1 MLKLIISI
9 VFVTLVTG
17 CATSIP
23 VQKETVSLNLEYTT
37 SSQKGGQTGKVFALI
52 SPDFGSSA
60 EGVNPKGNG
69 KVASSLV
76 ASLIAGQQQF
86 AGPYAN
92 AALQSKYQA
101 RLRLAMQSG
110 LEDLVSKRGFNVK
123 GPFSTLDD
131 MSYGEKKASYLAV
144 VPKLS
149 LYFDEQITN
158 QDCSNRGLSC
168 FAEGNFSVA
177 GELLLRVIEP
187 LTGQSVITKRIDLTS
202 FNIAKKYRR
211 EFQAR
216 TQSNGLDGA
225 LIDKMFAPKELHDNS
240 EKAIVEAVNEF
251 YQLAMGKIDN
261 LLSREEL
268 LSFEADVDQLKGSKR
283 F

>member
-1 MLKLIISI
+1 MLRLIFAGIFI
-9 VFVTLVTG
+9 VSVAG

-23 VQKETVSLNLEYTT
+23 VQKEAVNLNLEYT
-37 SSQKGGQTGKVFALI
+37 SSSPKGEATGKVFALI
-52 SPDFGSSA
+52 SPDFGSNSDA
-60 EGVNPKGNG
+60 SSTKPNG
-69 KVASSLV
+69 KVANSLI

-86 AGPYAN
+86 AGTYAN

-101 RLRLAMQSG
+101 RLRLAMQNS
-110 LEDLVSKRGFNVK
+110 LEELVSKRGFNVK
-123 GPFSTLDD
+123 GPFGTFDD
-131 MSYGEKKASYLAV
+131 MSYGEKKAAYLAV
-144 VPKLS
+144 VPKLT

-158 QDCSNRGLSC
+158 QDCSNRGLNC
-168 FAEGNFSVA
+168 FAEGNFSLA
-177 GELLLRVIEP
+177 GELLLRVVEP
-187 LTGQSVITKRIDLTS
+187 LTGQAVLTKRIDLNS

-240 EKAIVEAVNEF
+240 ERAVVEAVNEF